1 MTQEDQHT
9 DSLLQLSNS
18 KEGPGVEA
26 IKKLDLSKV
35 AIFTGACVDPDG
47 LASGM
52 TMKSIVEL
60 FGGSGQIFVR
70 GSFNRPQNKTMREVL
85 AIDTKPVEEFDES
98 LYTAII
104 SVDGPAEV
112 CPVQPNIIIDHH
124 KPGKEARDFTDVRP
138 TGSASSIMWLYARHA
153 GIDFSDEQHQVLA
166 TALAIGIST
175 DTTNFEDEGA
185 TALDYSAYADC
196 LSKKDHKLFLS
207 ILNFPKPPYYND
219 MYSAGWDNK
228 DWEGTVLVTGLG
240 DLPEGRSGVISDLAE
255 GYNRTHGIN
264 TTLVIALVGNEIW
277 VSMRSSN
284 TALDVN
290 EFMKKHGG
298 GGKRGAG
305 AARIPL
311 PLLEGTT
318 PEDRMAVYM
327 AYLSILSS
335 RCMQYAGDES

>member
-9 DSLLQLSNS
+9 DCLLQLSNS
-18 KEGPGVEA
+18 KEGPGIEA
-26 IKKLDLSKV
+26 IKSLDLEKT

-52 TMKSIVEL
+52 TMKAIVEL
-60 FGGSGQIFVR
+60 FGGSAQIFVR

-85 AIDTKPVEEFDES
+85 SIDAKSIEEFEETA
-98 LYTAII
+98 YTSTI
-104 SVDGPAEV
+104 SVDGPGEV
-112 CPVQPNIIIDHH
+112 CPKWPDIIIDHH
-124 KPGKEARDFTDVRP
+124 KSGKEAKSFTDVRP
-138 TGSASSIMWLYARHA
+138 TGSASAIMWLYAQCA
-153 GIDFSDEQHQVLA
+153 GIDFSEEQHMILA

-175 DTTNFEDEGA
+175 DTSNFEDEGA
-185 TALDYSAYADC
+185 TTLDYTAYADC
-196 LSKKDHKLFLS
+196 LGKKDHKLFLS

-219 MYSAGWDNK
+219 MYATGWENK

-240 DLPEGRSGVISDLAE
+240 DLSEGRSGVISDLAE

-277 VSMRSSN
+277 ASMRSSN

-311 PLLEGTT
+311 PLLEGAT
-318 PEDRMAVYM
+318 PEDRMSVYA